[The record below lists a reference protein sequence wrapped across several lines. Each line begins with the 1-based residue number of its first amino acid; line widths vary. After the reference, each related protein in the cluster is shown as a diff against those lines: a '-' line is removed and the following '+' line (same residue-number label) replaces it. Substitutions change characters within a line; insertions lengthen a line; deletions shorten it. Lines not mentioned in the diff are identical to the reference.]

1 MVSIDFTL
9 EYVTTSLEIHHDAIE
24 SGGCPPRNRGTV
36 MASCQLVERLSGK
49 VIACAFFI
57 ELTQL
62 TGRER

>member
-1 MVSIDFTL
+1 
-9 EYVTTSLEIHHDAIE
+9 
-24 SGGCPPRNRGTV
+24 